1 MASYSIGRVNKMNFQ
16 KFKSPNT
23 SISFLFVLFLL
34 ASIRLTDPHNYPGN
48 MQLRKSFT
56 EL

>member
-34 ASIRLTDPHNYPGN
+34 ASIRLTDLHIIPENIKDAI
-48 MQLRKSFT
+48 Q
-56 EL
+56 